1 MSTSTRSSL
10 TRKSSLAKSGSTDK
24 ATSKSSTTTTTTNP
38 SSNTAAATKAD
49 ATGSGNKQKM
59 QYTKTKER
67 IVDGMINAPYK
78 ALRFFNKIVE

>member
-24 ATSKSSTTTTTTNP
+24 STSKSSSTTTTTTK
-38 SSNTAAATKAD
+38 SSNTAAD

-59 QYTKTKER
+59 QYTKTRER
-67 IVDGMINAPYK
+67 IVDGMYK
-78 ALRFFNKIVE
+78 YAL

>member
-24 ATSKSSTTTTTTNP
+24 TTSKSSTTTTTNP

-78 ALRFFNKIVE
+78 ALRFFNKLVE

>member
-24 ATSKSSTTTTTTNP
+24 TTSKSSTTTTATTKP

-67 IVDGMINAPYK
+67 IVDGMMNTPYK
-78 ALRFFNKIVE
+78 ALRF

>member
-24 ATSKSSTTTTTTNP
+24 TTSKSSTTTTTNP

-67 IVDGMINAPYK
+67 IVDGMMNAPYE
-78 ALRFFNKIVE
+78 ALKLFNKIVE

>member
-24 ATSKSSTTTTTTNP
+24 TTSKSSTTTNP

-67 IVDGMINAPYK
+67 IVDGMMNAPYE
-78 ALRFFNKIVE
+78 ALKLFNKIVE